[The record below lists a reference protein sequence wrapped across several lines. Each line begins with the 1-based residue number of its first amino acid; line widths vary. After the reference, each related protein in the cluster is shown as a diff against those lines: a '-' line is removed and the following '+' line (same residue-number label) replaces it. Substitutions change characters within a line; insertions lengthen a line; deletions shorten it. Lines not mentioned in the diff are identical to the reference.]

1 MALRPYLGN
10 LVSQLSRSG
19 VRHAVIAPG
28 SRSTPLAILLHEHPD
43 IDIRIALDERS
54 AGYFAL
60 GLAKASGESVALLCT
75 SGTAAANFMPAV
87 AEAFF
92 SRVPLVVLT
101 ADRPRELRDVGA
113 AQTINQAQL
122 FGSHVKWFQDLPTPG
137 DVDLTHHAAQVAA
150 RAVHK
155 ALSHPR
161 GPVHLNVPLREP
173 LLPEDGPMPNAR
185 MRPWPMPE
193 LRPSEEALEVALNTI
208 SDAEQLVVALGP
220 EAPRIP
226 VETLT
231 RMHHAGVLVCLDPLS
246 GNGRRDEGLTRY
258 DTWLRLPKP
267 ITAPDLVIRLGAPLT
282 SKAFQSWGQ
291 SSPLLLLDWPG
302 GFREPD
308 RTDALLIEGDPA
320 LTLTLLA
327 KRLRYRPNETW
338 HRAIEEYE
346 SSAERRIKAFLNAA
360 PQHFEGRVY
369 ASLNQL
375 WPYPEKPV
383 LTASSMPV
391 RDLDTF
397 YRGGP
402 LRFFA
407 NRGANGID
415 GLVSTT
421 MGLAH
426 QFGDALAILGDL
438 AFFHDMNGLELAQR
452 HHVNAFIVIVNN
464 SGGAIFSML
473 SQSRLDPGMFEDLFG
488 TPQRI
493 DFAGAATLY
502 GAEFRRVETF
512 SEVEDAFSELRAKP
526 GLRILEWRTTPRP
539 ETAALHQS
547 LYGN

>member
-10 LVSQLSRSG
+10 LVAQLSRSG

-43 IDIRIALDERS
+43 IDVRVALDERS

-60 GLAKASGESVALLCT
+60 GLAKSSGGPVALLCT
-75 SGTAAANFMPAV
+75 SGTAAANFVPAV
-87 AEAFF
+87 AEASL
-92 SRVPLVVLT
+92 SRIPLVVLT

-113 AQTINQAQL
+113 AQTIDQVQL
-122 FGSHVKWFQDLPTPG
+122 FSSHVKWFQDLPTPG
-137 DVDLTHHAAQVAA
+137 DVDLTRHAAQVAA

-173 LLPEDGPMPNAR
+173 LLPEDGPMPNAL
-185 MRPWPMPE
+185 MRPWPRPE
-193 LRPSEEALEVALNTI
+193 SRPSEEALEASLNAV
-208 SDAEQLVVALGP
+208 SEARQLIIALGP
-220 EAPRIP
+220 ESPRIP
-226 VETLT
+226 IETL
-231 RMHHAGVLVCLDPLS
+231 RRIHEAGVLLFLDPLS
-246 GNGRRDEGLTRY
+246 GNGRQDEGMTRY
-258 DTWLRLPKP
+258 DTWLRMQKPKA
-267 ITAPDLVIRLGAPLT
+267 APDSVIRLGAPLT
-282 SKAFQSWGQ
+282 SKAFQSWVQ

-320 LTLTLLA
+320 LTLILLA
-327 KRLRYRPNETW
+327 KRLRYRRNEAW
-338 HRAIEEYE
+338 HQAIEAYE
-346 SSAERRIKAFLNAA
+346 SSAEERIDGFLHAA
-360 PQHFEGRVY
+360 PPEFEGRIY

-397 YRGGP
+397 YPRGP

-415 GLVSTT
+415 GLISTT
-421 MGLAH
+421 MGLSLE
-426 QFGDALAILGDL
+426 FGDALAILGDL

-452 HHVNAFIVIVNN
+452 HQLNAFIVIVNN
-464 SGGAIFSML
+464 AGGAIFSML
-473 SQSRLDPGMFEDLFG
+473 SQSRLEPGLFEDLFG
-488 TPQRI
+488 TPQHI

-512 SEVEDAFSELRAKP
+512 SEVDEAFRELRTKS
-526 GLRILEWRTTPRP
+526 GLRILEWRTTPRA

-547 LYGN
+547 LYGH